1 MLKALAKSHR
11 VSLLSLIREEEDLT
25 QKAVLQ
31 DLLVSITCVVRPLR
45 KKRRQQ
51 VASLLRLWPYALR
64 VNCFPEVQ
72 QALDRLC
79 SQTQYDAIVCEG
91 VYVAN
96 YRFPVGTK
104 RIIDEHNVEYEL
116 FWRTFQH
123 ESFGPRKW
131 FNWWESRLLKPRE
144 LDLCRQADLVLT
156 TSDHDSQ
163 LLRADLPTTPLQAV
177 PNGVDLLNFRGD
189 AVPPTGCQIV
199 FTGAMNYYPNINAV
213 LFFAER
219 VWPLVR
225 QQVPTATWV
234 IVGREPPPEVRRLA
248 SLPGVTVTGTVPD
261 VRPYLEAS
269 AVAIVPL
276 QIGSGTRLKILEA
289 FAMRKA
295 VVSTSLGCEGLSVT
309 SGTHLLLADHPVEFA
324 QKVGLL
330 LQDADLRTRLGQAA
344 RTLVE
349 QCYSWEACGT
359 LLLGAIEKSI
369 QERG

>member
-1 MLKALAKSHR
+1 M
-11 VSLLSLIREEEDLT
+11 LSLISEEEDLE
-25 QKAVLQ
+25 QKKELKDQ
-31 DLLVSITCVVRPLR
+31 LVAITCVLRPSR
-45 KKRRQQ
+45 KKRRHQ
-51 VASLLRLWPYALR
+51 VASLLSFWPYALR

-72 QALDRLC
+72 RALDSLC
-79 SQTQYDAIVCEG
+79 MQTRYDVVLCEG

-96 YRFPVGTK
+96 YRFPAGVK

-116 FWRTFQH
+116 FWRTFLH
-123 ESFGPRKW
+123 ESAGLRKW

-144 LDLCRQADLVLT
+144 LALCRQADLVLT
-156 TSDHDSQ
+156 TSDCDGQ
-163 LLRADLPTTPLQAV
+163 LLKPDLPTTPLQTV
-177 PNGVDLLNFRGD
+177 PNGVDLVNFQGQ
-189 AVPPTGCQIV
+189 ATSASACQIV

-219 VWPLVR
+219 IWPLVR
-225 QQVPTATWV
+225 QQVPAATWV
-234 IVGREPPPEVRRLA
+234 IVGREPPPEVQRLGN
-248 SLPGVTVTGTVPD
+248 LPGVTVTGTVPD

-269 AVAIVPL
+269 TVAVVPL

-295 VVSTSLGCEGLSVT
+295 VVSTSLGCEGLAVR
-309 SGTHLLLADHPVEFA
+309 SGTHLLLADRPVEFA

-349 QCYSWEACGT
+349 DCYSWEACGA
-359 LLLGAIEKSI
+359 LLLDALEKSV